1 MKFELSVWFYVNP
14 ISWGDFHI
22 LEWGGGKQR
31 NPTRKK
37 GRPILKILFPSMDH
51 SRDLT
56 SGQARDATCGWSLQ
70 YVKMLSVTQPLMDS
84 LDSSFIP

>member
-1 MKFELSVWFYVNP
+1 MKFELSVRFCVNP
-14 ISWGDFHI
+14 ISGGDFHI
-22 LEWGGGKQR
+22 LEGGGGKQ
-31 NPTRKK
+31 PHQKK
-37 GRPILKILFPSMDH
+37 GQPILKTLFPSMDH
-51 SRDLT
+51 RRDLT